1 MSSQHPDLPGQL
13 ADSAALADIPLSW
26 PVGSTSRGFSNKYLT
41 LDVDTIID
49 PDEGEHSRVV
59 VQPHGAVGIMAVD
72 DQDQILL
79 VEQYRHPVRHR
90 VLEIPAGILDVAG
103 EDPLETAVR
112 ELAEEA
118 DLSADEWSRELQL
131 FATPGY
137 SSERWTVFQATGLHP
152 VPHEDRIDRHAEEAD
167 MKQWWLPFEAAV
179 DAVLDGRISDGM
191 TVAAVLAEQVRRS
204 RAG

>member
-13 ADSAALADIPLSW
+13 AESAALADTPLAW
-26 PVGSTSRGFSNKYLT
+26 PVGSTSRGFSNQYLT
-41 LDVDTIID
+41 VDVDTIID
-49 PDEGEHSRVV
+49 PDDGEHSRVV
-59 VQPHGAVGIMAVD
+59 VQPHGAVGILAVD
-72 DQDQILL
+72 DHDRMLL

-90 VLEIPAGILDVAG
+90 VLEIPAGTLDVAG
-103 EDPLETAVR
+103 EDELEAAVR

-118 DLSADEWSRELQL
+118 DLAADEWSRELQL

-137 SSERWTVFQATGLHP
+137 SSERWTVFRATSLHP
-152 VPHEDRIDRHAEEAD
+152 VPQQDRIDRQAEEAD
-167 MKQWWLPFEAAV
+167 MQQWWLPFDAAV